1 MLVLARRAG
10 EKLKIG
16 DDITVTILQIRGNQV
31 SIGIQ
36 ADKSIPVHRE
46 EIFKRIK
53 DEEAEAEASSSEEKR
68 YQVGAAS

>member
-1 MLVLARRAG
+1 MLVLTRRIG
-10 EKLKIG
+10 ERLKIG

-46 EIFKRIK
+46 EIYQKIK
-53 DEEAEAEASSSEEKR
+53 DKEEEPTRELVQEQ
-68 YQVGAAS
+68 YV

>member
-1 MLVLARRAG
+1 MLVLARRIG

-16 DDITVTILQIRGNQV
+16 DDVTITILQIRGNQV

-46 EIFKRIK
+46 EVFQRIK
-53 DEEAEAEASSSEEKR
+53 EEESQDQQGVYSMTNAI
-68 YQVGAAS
+68 